1 MDCYLNSRLNLLTMM
16 FCPIIFIYIIEET
29 SVYFL
34 GENHIK
40 LVYIGLCLIGKL
52 NKWDDC

>member
-16 FCPIIFIYIIEET
+16 FCPIIFIYIIEDT